1 MGGNAV
7 LEGMEEDLGDVLVAV
22 VRIKKVETPILGAHG
37 QRPRGDRFRGIPHK
51 LCTDG
56 VAVGGIQP
64 LDAEVAVINEAE
76 VRDDRSGAG
85 LLIVHTATEAIEDHG
100 DNRVAPRP
108 ASRPVFGVVDDR
120 PNASGSFDY
129 CLVTIRIVLGR
140 EVVDRRVLVKVV
152 SGVGFA
158 FGGGTV
164 SDIVVSVGLVLAGE
178 QFVAHIV
185 GVIQRFRLRHHGTG
199 FGDGGTAAE
208 QVVGVGVLRGD
219 GAIDGVGHAGE
230 KVALGFV
237 LPNGGR
243 AVGIGEAGLQ
253 VSTYASFGAL
263 FI

>member
-1 MGGNAV
+1 M
-7 LEGMEEDLGDVLVAV
+7 
-22 VRIKKVETPILGAHG
+22 
-37 QRPRGDRFRGIPHK
+37 RGDLIISH
-51 LCTDG
+51 
-56 VAVGGIQP
+56 
-64 LDAEVAVINEAE
+64 
-76 VRDDRSGAG
+76 
-85 LLIVHTATEAIEDHG
+85 LLIVHAATEAIEDHG

-108 ASRPVFGVVDDR
+108 ANRPVFGVVDDR

-164 SDIVVSVGLVLAGE
+164 SDIVVSVGLVLAGGE
-178 QFVAHIV
+178 LVANVVTV
-185 GVIQRFRLRHHGTG
+185 GLRFLRGHHGTG

-230 KVALGFV
+230 KVARRL
-237 LPNGGR
+237 
-243 AVGIGEAGLQ
+243 VGPDCLRVVWITESVVNLAPPIPWK
-253 VSTYASFGAL
+253 T
-263 FI
+263 